1 MIFFLQ
7 IIFWPHL
14 FGQHW
19 VAAMDST
26 EGGSEQR
33 SVGNLACEVGCNLAE
48 KYRTG
53 VKREDRRGED
63 ECLAFEPGQ
72 FKGKDRVT

>member
-19 VAAMDST
+19 VAAMDSAK
-26 EGGSEQR
+26 GGSEQHCI
-33 SVGNLACEVGCNLAE
+33 GNLACEAGCKLAE
-48 KYRTG
+48 KYGTSVQRKDG
-53 VKREDRRGED
+53 KGED
-63 ECLAFEPGQ
+63 ECLAFEP
-72 FKGKDRVT
+72 R